1 MPNLKV
7 AILCAMVG
15 DQDEALAW
23 YTEKLGFE
31 KRHATS
37 MPASW
42 HWITVAPPGQD
53 DFEISLIDPSVRPD
67 IEADVRSLMARGGL
81 NGIIIQTDDCRA
93 AYAEL
98 VARGVE
104 FTSEPEEVFYG
115 IDCGF
120 RDPFGNGF
128 RLTQIAR
135 GAWSAVPSQLT
146 NTSRSGTARPR

>member
-1 MPNLKV
+1 MPNLKI

-31 KRHATS
+31 KRADVGT
-37 MPASW
+37 PDGW
-42 HWITVAPPGQD
+42 KWVTVAPPGQG

-67 IEADVRSLMARGGL
+67 IDDDVRSLMARGGL
-81 NGIIIQTDDCRA
+81 NGVIIQTDDCRA

-98 VARGVE
+98 KERGVE
-104 FTSEPEEVFYG
+104 FTSEPEEFFYG

-120 RDPFGNGF
+120 RDPFGNAF
-128 RLTQIAR
+128 RLTQLAD
-135 GAWSAVPSQLT
+135 VPAPVP
-146 NTSRSGTARPR
+146 TS

>member
-1 MPNLKV
+1 MPNLRI

-31 KRHATS
+31 QRSDVDAGE
-37 MPASW
+37 W
-42 HWITVAPPGQD
+42 RWLTVAPPGQN
-53 DFEISLIDPSVRPD
+53 DFEISLIDPVVRPD
-67 IEADVRSLMARGGL
+67 IDADVRSLMARGGL

-93 AYAEL
+93 AYAEM

-120 RDPFGNGF
+120 RDPFGNAF
-128 RLTQIAR
+128 RLTQLAE
-135 GAWSAVPSQLT
+135 VPGPVS
-146 NTSRSGTARPR
+146 SSS